1 MTKPQVIQTGEHAN
15 PHALASIMRA
25 SEECEIVAR
34 EDIIDEHGAKLWARD
49 QPVSRELQHRLLER
63 KLRQPL
69 ESCLRAANGVTHA
82 ELADHARHL
91 IDSEGTLHSAV
102 SPWASGLLTDIPQL
116 QLHPVA
122 QLLLTA
128 ARSSLPGAFDHAVR
142 GMLMAGA
149 MAAHTGGDRY
159 QQRISMLGGLLHDL
173 GELYIQPDY
182 LLADRALS
190 PTAWRHIVVHPK
202 VGEMLLQRQ
211 TDYPRELSRAVG
223 EHHERGNGMGY
234 PSRARHM
241 TWLGC
246 RLSAMET
253 FLGVL
258 ASGRPEA
265 WEHAS
270 LAARIVPGE
279 FDASAVAFAS
289 QAARRHQGRSDNAAT
304 QGPDAAEV
312 WDTAQGLKQNIQWS
326 LREAWVLSASSRSAK
341 VSETVRTVTPVLEQL
356 MRACHALGLWAPRH
370 LAGDTLDE
378 LHLAC
383 QEIGHRMRSL
393 ERIACWM
400 DDAWSPHEA
409 EELGRLWQGA
419 AQASAPVEA

>member
-1 MTKPQVIQTGEHAN
+1 MTMPQVIQAGEHAN

-25 SEECEIVAR
+25 SEHCEIVAQ
-34 EDIIDEHGAKLWARD
+34 EDIVDEHGAKLWARN

-82 ELADHARHL
+82 ELAEIARGL
-91 IDSEGTLHSAV
+91 IDREASLHSAV
-102 SPWASGLLTDIPQL
+102 SPWAAELLADIPQL
-116 QLHPVA
+116 PLHAVV

-128 ARSSLPGAFDHAVR
+128 ARSSLPGTFDHAIR
-142 GMLMAGA
+142 GMLVAGA
-149 MAAHTGGDRY
+149 MAAHAGGDRY

-182 LLADRALS
+182 LLADCALS

-211 TDYPRELSRAVG
+211 TDYPKELSRAVG

-234 PSRARHM
+234 PARARHLS
-241 TWLGC
+241 WLGC

-289 QAARRHQGRSDNAAT
+289 QAARRHQGHSHSDNAPP
-304 QGPDAAEV
+304 QGSDAAAV
-312 WDTAQGLKQNIQWS
+312 WDKAQSLKQGIQWS
-326 LREAWVLSASSRSAK
+326 LREAWVLSASSGSDK
-341 VSETVRTVTPVLEQL
+341 VSETARTVTPILEQL

-370 LAGDTLDE
+370 LAGDALDE

-383 QEIGHRMRSL
+383 QEIGHRLRSL
-393 ERIACWM
+393 ERMSCWM
-400 DDAWSPHEA
+400 DDAWSPQESEA
-409 EELGRLWQGA
+409 LSRLWPGA
-419 AQASAPVEA
+419 FAGATR